1 MQKAW
6 IKTLLLELRS
16 YLIIGNCFE
25 ISVFFIIGGILVPNN
40 EWSRLNNLQLGRYAE
55 YFAKMEFASYG
66 LEVYTSEVDDHGVD
80 FIIKDKNG
88 RFCEI
93 QVKAKTQKG
102 YVFMQKSKFNIDNKD
117 LYLTLLVFEEGKLP
131 DVFLIPA
138 AAWKVPNEVFV
149 DRKYDKPGQK
159 SDPEYGINI
168 SQKNY
173 EILEIFKFE
182 ESIKEFLI

>member
-1 MQKAW
+1 M
-6 IKTLLLELRS
+6 
-16 YLIIGNCFE
+16 
-25 ISVFFIIGGILVPNN
+25 PNK
-40 EWSRLNNLQLGRYAE
+40 EWSKLNNLQLGRYAE

-93 QVKAKTQKG
+93 QVKAKTERG
-102 YVFMQKSKFNIDNKD
+102 YVFMQKSKFDISNEN
-117 LYLTLLVFEEGKLP
+117 LYLALLVFETGKFP
-131 DVFLIPA
+131 DIFLIPSE
-138 AAWKVPNEVFV
+138 AWKVPNEVFV

-159 SDPEYGINI
+159 SAPEYGINI

-173 EILEIFKFE
+173 DILEIFKFE
-182 ESIKEFLI
+182 ESIKEIIK